1 MAAAAQIHD
10 GITSTSVVPGS
21 QIKTAFL
28 VAVSTSTIGSAAL
41 PQSTPV
47 RQNIVSQFSV
57 SSTCSVN
64 VPNVSDGSAFNGGT
78 SVTQAYKAEN
88 EPQWMQD
95 SLNRIKKIGSLP
107 ENWAGSGFNRASEK
121 AVVDAERFLL
131 KLVHLGLSIPPAIGL
146 DDDGSFSF
154 YLARENFVADL
165 SIRDD
170 GTYSYYAQLGD
181 DEISSEDSSID
192 GPIDQQLADMLV
204 A

>member
-1 MAAAAQIHD
+1 MAAAQIHD
-10 GITSTSVVPGS
+10 GISSTSVAPRS
-21 QIKTAFL
+21 QIGTAFA
-28 VAVSTSTIGSAAL
+28 VAVSTLTIGGDAL
-41 PQSTPV
+41 QQPTPV
-47 RQNIVSQFSV
+47 RQKIVSQFST
-57 SSTCSVN
+57 SSTYG
-64 VPNVSDGSAFNGGT
+64 PNAPTVSDENAFNGGT
-78 SVTQAYKAEN
+78 SVEQVYEAEN

-107 ENWAGSGFNRASEK
+107 ENWAGSGFNRASER

-131 KLVHLGLSIPPAIGL
+131 KLVHLGLSIPPVIGL